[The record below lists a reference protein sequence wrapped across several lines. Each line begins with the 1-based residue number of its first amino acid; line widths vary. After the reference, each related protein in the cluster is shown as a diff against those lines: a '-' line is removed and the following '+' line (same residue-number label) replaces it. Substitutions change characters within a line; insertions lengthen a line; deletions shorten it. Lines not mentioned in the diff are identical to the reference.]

1 MAETS
6 EYLRPG
12 AYIGQLIRPASSSVT
27 GFPRLPV
34 FVAKGSRLARAKNSE
49 ITRAKVFDEGLTF
62 TGVGPYTA
70 LLANQADGVKTN
82 TTLLA
87 DGVIVQDDRYLFS
100 TTTLQ
105 NDTITIPTQYY
116 IATATYVIT
125 YQSVDRTV
133 LDPIPFDNL
142 RTIERVSKG
151 IGGASYL
158 ELTDFIVPVT
168 VGTPTADVGNDQTD
182 GDAWGTTIGAAPT
195 AVLIGA
201 GAEDITLT
209 MVTEEA
215 GSAIKV
221 TVVSGG
227 SEGIVESVPGRTVTL
242 TYITTTSTQ
251 TSLTS
256 TITGLLGGLTLV
268 DSVTGGAGV
277 TAWTTPA
284 QDQDVYSS
292 NLDAD
297 VGNTGAGTVS
307 LSPNSDYTHAYT
319 RDYEIEVV
327 TAGAAATAVFAIAS
341 SPNSLGNT
349 MQGHNPAHPDLFTTA
364 TLRVDVGPAA
374 NDADITLDNGL
385 VIRTNDLGGTF
396 ALGDRWTFRAFGPG
410 KVEADLRHS
419 NTNQF
424 TTIGSVT
431 DVGTP
436 AGTGIMTV
444 SSGIDDYTGTYN
456 RTFTL
461 IATTVTGTPDVVFK
475 WNAVG
480 DDGVS
485 TGTTAVLVDAGTALL
500 ANGVTIAVDLSG
512 GNFVVGDSYTFT
524 VLAPR
529 VVPTIKDDRTF
540 TAEVSSAAAGTVG
553 FLFFTDTPEGGIG
566 SFTATS
572 ADPHI
577 ELDGNLTMHVRNL
590 ATPRYIT
597 GDDFVWSVTLDDVI
611 DWSLRQSVTETITS
625 DQIIHDTLGRV
636 TGTPDTYYVTLNN
649 IPDTITSIQD
659 TVPADVTGT
668 IVTSGGDNTKFINL
682 GATSPADDLT
692 VVYQYLGNEP
702 QPGET
707 YRFTALYLRDSDLY
721 NTPTLIT
728 NEADGK
734 ALTEPMGANNHLGI
748 MNAIAWDY
756 SPIGIY
762 LCQVKDTDDDGVYQ
776 DSDYEVAIEAT
787 EGTSDITDL
796 VVLDAWGTLSKQL
809 EHLDKLADP
818 LVNKQRLGWF
828 GAPVDTAVGDVN
840 TSGSLV
846 YTAKVTMAV
855 YGDSPSH
862 GTRIMVAPT
871 SCNRTVT
878 FDDGSSPID
887 VDLDG
892 SFVAAAMCMT
902 YASFRNPSSTALRTN
917 LTVFNTV
924 QAYTEAE
931 NKILGGSQINYLDKT
946 GDGIYLWIEDL
957 TTDPIGTENAPEE
970 FRIISAMIQKKYMN
984 SRIQSAVDLA
994 VIGLVPDSVEV
1005 GLEALR
1011 NVVVN
1016 VVRTE
1021 VDNKNIG
1028 EYLNENGTVR
1038 RMNPS
1043 QDIVV
1048 YRSREANTVYRFFVG
1063 YFLKYPIK
1071 HAYGLALTDSNN
1083 FGAINVQG

>member
-34 FVAKGSRLARAKNSE
+34 FVAKGSRLARAKNTE
-49 ITRAKVFDEGLTF
+49 ITRAKVFDEAMTF
-62 TGVGPYTA
+62 IGVGPYTYV
-70 LLANQADGVKTN
+70 LAAQADGVKTN
-82 TTLLA
+82 TTLVA

-100 TTTLQ
+100 TTTVL
-105 NDTITIPTQYY
+105 NDTITIPSQYY
-116 IATATYVIT
+116 DATAAYVIT

-133 LDPIPFDNL
+133 LDPMPFNDL
-142 RTIERVSKG
+142 RTIEKVSKG

-158 ELTDFIVPVT
+158 EFTDFVVPVT
-168 VGTPTADVGNDQTD
+168 VGSPTADAGNDQVD
-182 GDAWGTTIGAAPT
+182 GDAWG
-195 AVLIGA
+195 VSNGA
-201 GAEDITLT
+201 GSDATLVGPSSENISFI
-209 MVTEEA
+209 MLTEEA
-215 GSAIKV
+215 GSAY
-221 TVVSGG
+221 TVSAVSGG
-227 SEGIVESVPGRTVTL
+227 AEGIVENTVARTVTV
-242 TYITTTSTQ
+242 TYVTATSTQ
-251 TSLTS
+251 TTLLATLTPLIAGLTS
-256 TITGLLGGLTLV
+256 V
-268 DSVTGGAGV
+268 ASVSGGAGSTV
-277 TAWTTPA
+277 WSTPA

-327 TAGAAATAVFAIAS
+327 TAGASATAVFAVAS

-349 MQGHNPAHPDLFTTA
+349 MQGHSPAHPDLYTTA
-364 TLRVDVGPAA
+364 ALRTDVGPAA
-374 NDADITLDNGL
+374 NDADIVLDNGL
-385 VIRTNDLGGTF
+385 IIRTNDLGGTF
-396 ALGDRWTFRAFGPG
+396 ALGDRWIFRAFGPG

-424 TTIGSVT
+424 TTIGAVA

-436 AGTGIMTV
+436 AGTGVLTV
-444 SSGIDDYTGTYN
+444 SSGTDDYTGTYN

-485 TGTTAVLVDAGTALL
+485 TGTTAVLADSGTALL
-500 ANGVTIAVDLSG
+500 ANGVTIQVDLSG

-524 VLAPR
+524 ILAPR

-540 TAEVSSAAAGTVG
+540 TGEVSSAAAGNVG
-553 FLFFTDTPEGGIG
+553 FLYFTDTPEGGIG

-590 ATPRYIT
+590 ATPRYAI

-611 DWSLRQSVTETITS
+611 DWSLRQSLTETITS
-625 DQIIHDTLGRV
+625 DQIIHDVLGRV
-636 TGTPDTYYVTLNN
+636 TGTPDTYYATLNN
-649 IPDTITSIQD
+649 IPDSITSIRN
-659 TVPADVTGT
+659 TVPATVAGT
-668 IVTSGGDNTKFINL
+668 IVTTAGDNTKFIDF
-682 GATSPADDLT
+682 GGTDPGDDLT

-702 QPGET
+702 KPGET

-721 NTPTLIT
+721 NIPVLVTS
-728 NEADGK
+728 EADGK
-734 ALTEPMGANNHLGI
+734 ALTEPMGATNHLGI
-748 MNAIAWDY
+748 MNSIVWDY
-756 SPIGIY
+756 DPIGVY

-776 DSDYEVAIEAT
+776 DSDYEAAIEST

-796 VVLDAWGTLSKQL
+796 VVLDAWGTISKQL

-828 GAPVDTAVGDVN
+828 GAPVDTSVGDVN
-840 TSGSLV
+840 TPGSLV

-862 GTRIMVAPT
+862 GTRVMVAPT

-878 FDDGSSPID
+878 FDDGSAPID

-917 LTVFNTV
+917 LTVFNMV
-924 QAYTEAE
+924 QTYTEAE
-931 NKILGGSQINYLDKT
+931 DKILGGSQINYVEQT
-946 GDGIYLWIEDL
+946 GDKVYLWLEDL
-957 TTDPIGTENAPEE
+957 TTDPIGTENSPEE

-984 SRIQSAVDLA
+984 SKIQSAVDLA
-994 VIGLVPDSVEV
+994 VIGLVPDAVDV
-1005 GLEALR
+1005 GLGVLR
-1011 NVVVN
+1011 NVIVN
-1016 VVRTE
+1016 TVRTE

-1028 EYLNENGTVR
+1028 EYQNDDGTVR

-1043 QDIVV
+1043 RDVV
-1048 YRSREANTVYRFFVG
+1048 PYRSRERNTVYRFYVA

-1071 HAYGLALTDSNN
+1071 HVHGLALTDSNN
-1083 FGAINVQG
+1083 FGALNVQG